1 MSQHIHTS
9 IEGRVPDDIEH
20 EDTANGGVT
29 DSAPLLHDVQPNEDE
44 TPKPWKSSSRSRI
57 PMIVY
62 LIFLMV
68 CLEFEES
75 VQAIPTVRLY
85 ESAICQQYYNGTVE
99 ESSRKTKPIQQNLAQ
114 IRRWQGLFDALP
126 SQYRVKN
133 CFWCCAQ

>member
-1 MSQHIHTS
+1 
-9 IEGRVPDDIEH
+9 
-20 EDTANGGVT
+20 
-29 DSAPLLHDVQPNEDE
+29 
-44 TPKPWKSSSRSRI
+44 
-57 PMIVY
+57 MIVY